1 MAIQNPNELQHYGV
15 LGMKWGVHR
24 GRTEQAYEK
33 VVSKKNKLMT
43 KSEKHR
49 LKSNKLMDK
58 ASKRYLTEIDRGLSQ
73 SRSFKAAKELKKA
86 KKFEKKAA
94 KLQKSIDEIFSSESG
109 KKTVS
114 EGKQVIEKM
123 LNE

>member
-33 VVSKKNKLMT
+33 VVSKKNKLM
-43 KSEKHR
+43 
-49 LKSNKLMDK
+49 DK
-58 ASKRYLTEIDRGLSQ
+58 ASKRYLTEIGRGLSQ